1 MAVTNNA
8 LSTTQPSTTLRSNP
22 AIELTITMMEARS
35 NQDGD
40 REFHFWGR
48 MSAGQ
53 QGRAVFT
60 VPGTI
65 GCDVIVAV
73 ERQLQ
78 LARAIT
84 ARGRWISKNVGQA
97 KNVWTFRIEAID
109 SISLTPGTH

>member
-8 LSTTQPSTTLRSNP
+8 LSPTQTITAPRSSHT
-22 AIELTITMMEARS
+22 IDLTITMMEARS
-35 NQDGD
+35 NQNGD

-48 MSAGQ
+48 TSAGQ

-65 GCDVIVAV
+65 GCEIIVAV

-84 ARGRWISKNVGQA
+84 ARGRWISKNVSPG

-109 SISLTPGTH
+109 AISLTPRAR